1 MKIYDCITFFQSNLL
16 FELRFQTLRNVV
28 DHFVICEATKTHVG
42 KRKKII
48 FNFQKWKKY
57 GDKII
62 FIKVNDLPKIS
73 LKGKKDYELLK
84 FQMEKLF
91 LGIQGANADDL
102 IMLSDE
108 DEIPNPSKI
117 KRFNYNEYKFGFFM
131 QKMYN
136 YKINILNLTEGKNNW
151 PGSRICKKKYLK
163 SFFYLRTLKVKN
175 IYSPF
180 WKFYKEKSI
189 QLIKNGGWHF
199 SYLMPPKEIL
209 YKINNMAHTE
219 LNKNNFKNLKDIK
232 NKIQNLKDIF
242 DRKNLYQKVKVD
254 KTYPKYILKNK
265 NKFRNF
271 ILK

>member
-16 FELRFQTLRNVV
+16 FDLRFHTLKDVV

-42 KRKKII
+42 KPKKIL
-48 FNFQKWKKY
+48 FNFKKWKKY
-57 GDKII
+57 GDKIR
-62 FIKVNDLPKIS
+62 FIKVNDLPKINI
-73 LKGKKDYELLK
+73 KGKKDYELLK
-84 FQMEKLF
+84 IQMEKLF
-91 LGIQGANADDL
+91 FGIKDASENDL
-102 IMLSDE
+102 IILSDE
-108 DEIPNPSKI
+108 DEIPNPYRI
-117 KRFNYNEYKFGFFM
+117 KDFSSAKYKYGIFM
-131 QKMYN
+131 QKLYN

-175 IYSPF
+175 IYSAF

-219 LNKNNFKNLKDIK
+219 LNENNFKNLQDIK

-242 DRKNLYQKVKVD
+242 DRKNLYKKVKVD

-265 NKFRNF
+265 NKFKNF

>member
-16 FELRFQTLRNVV
+16 FELRFHTLKNIV

-42 KRKKII
+42 KPKKIN
-48 FNFQKWKKY
+48 FNYKKWKRF

-84 FQMEKLF
+84 IQMEKLF
-91 LGIQGANADDL
+91 LGIKGASENDL
-102 IMLSDE
+102 IILSDE
-108 DEIPNPSKI
+108 DEIPNPKKI
-117 KRFNYNEYKFGFFM
+117 KKFNFNKYKFGFFM
-131 QKMYN
+131 QRMYY
-136 YKINILNLTEGKNNW
+136 YKINILNITEGKNNW

-189 QLIKNGGWHF
+189 QLIKDGGWHF
-199 SYLMPPKEIL
+199 SYLMSPKKIL
-209 YKINNMAHTE
+209 YKIKNAAHTE
-219 LNKNNFKNLKDIK
+219 FNKDHLANLDSIK
-232 NKIQNLKDIF
+232 NKIKNLKDIF
-242 DRKNLYQKVKVD
+242 DRKNLFEKVSVD
-254 KTYPKYILKNK
+254 KSYPEYILNNK
-265 NKFRNF
+265 KKFKNF
-271 ILK
+271 IS